1 MSWVLLLVSPA
12 LAGPSFIAELGPPGP
27 VGVDGR
33 HARPYRGTDGA
44 WHLGHGRSGKFHDVV
59 LDDNLVAQSDT
70 ARIIVEA
77 GGDFVDHALA
87 VCPDGSMLHAA
98 SGNLVQPDDTA
109 WVTVLDADRVAG
121 PTALLIDRE
130 PDMSTNDMA
139 ALCTADLR
147 VAAFAGSG
155 DPDLEIPQ
163 QNWLFPITD
172 GVLAGA
178 EPERIPLHEAPR
190 LNGTSLVWDARA
202 EQLLV
207 IGMPG
212 GSAIQVA
219 VYDAAL
225 GPVGRTNGVVEM
237 EPGVQAYW
245 SSAAAQL
252 GDGAGYA
259 IAHMG
264 RSPEQGFAQDTGDVY
279 LTITDR
285 SFFLTETVRLTNLPA
300 PDGAMRPGLAVEGDE
315 LIIAWDQ
322 DGRFHAARAR
332 VDLDALAA
340 ASEDRVQDTGAPS
353 AEDTVDADDG
363 GGGPADPP
371 APETGGAS
379 GCHTA
384 PGGGGLGLLLLA
396 PLACLGRRA

>member
-98 SGNLVQPDDTA
+98 SGNLIQPDDTA

-139 ALCTADLR
+139 ALCATDLR
-147 VAAFAGSG
+147 VAAFAGSEA
-155 DPDLEIPQ
+155 DLEIPQ
-163 QNWLFPITD
+163 QNWLFPILK
-172 GVLAGA
+172 GCSRARSRAIL
-178 EPERIPLHEAPR
+178 LHEAPR
-190 LNGTSLVWDARA
+190 INGTSLVWAAAPSSAASGCRAAAPARW
-202 EQLLV
+202 
-207 IGMPG
+207 P
-212 GSAIQVA
+212 S
-219 VYDAAL
+219 DAAL
-225 GPVGRTNGVVEM
+225 GVGRANVVEM

-264 RSPEQGFAQDTGDVY
+264 RSPEQGFAQDTEDMA
-279 LTITDR
+279 LTI
-285 SFFLTETVRLTNLPA
+285 LT
-300 PDGAMRPGLAVEGDE
+300 
-315 LIIAWDQ
+315 
-322 DGRFHAARAR
+322 AAC
-332 VDLDALAA
+332 
-340 ASEDRVQDTGAPS
+340 SSP
-353 AEDTVDADDG
+353 
-363 GGGPADPP
+363 
-371 APETGGAS
+371 
-379 GCHTA
+379 
-384 PGGGGLGLLLLA
+384 
-396 PLACLGRRA
+396 RRCV